1 MVVLRYYMVYIDVQ
15 AKFQSWGVNTK
26 GCIMDNKKEAKTERL
41 RSRKEQMA
49 EVAINGASI
58 AFCSFCAALGALLAT
73 AMFESVKN
81 RNKAE

>member
-1 MVVLRYYMVYIDVQ
+1 
-15 AKFQSWGVNTK
+15 
-26 GCIMDNKKEAKTERL
+26 MDNKKEAKTERL